1 MSEKVKVS
9 LDKDKYKVEASMELL
24 TTEELSNIHNNLD
37 SITREICSQYSKD
50 KEIRILQEVIKEWER
65 RFYEVNIYIN
75 TQLVSLRETVQYY
88 EKQLD
93 DMDKSSTY
101 YDIYVKNIHKAN
113 ARRVEL
119 INVRNLLKGEEIK

>member
-1 MSEKVKVS
+1 MNEEIKVAI
-9 LDKDKYKVEASMELL
+9 DKDSYKVTAQLL
-24 TTEELSNIHNNLD
+24 TTEELSNIHNNLED
-37 SITREICSQYSKD
+37 ITREICSKYTKD

-65 RFYEVNIYIN
+65 RFYEVNIYIS

-119 INVRNLLKGEEIK
+119 INVRNLLKGEGIE

>member
-1 MSEKVKVS
+1 MNEEIKVTI
-9 LDKDKYKVEASMELL
+9 DKDRYKVTAQLL

-65 RFYEVNIYIN
+65 RFYEANIYIN

-93 DMDKSSTY
+93 DMDKSSVY
-101 YDIYVKNIHKAN
+101 YDIYIKNIHKAN